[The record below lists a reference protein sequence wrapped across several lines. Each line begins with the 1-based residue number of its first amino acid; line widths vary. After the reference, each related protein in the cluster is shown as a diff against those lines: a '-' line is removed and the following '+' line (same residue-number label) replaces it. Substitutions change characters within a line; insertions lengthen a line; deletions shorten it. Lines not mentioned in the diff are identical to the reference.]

1 MHAISPV
8 IAVLLMIVI
17 AVAASLVAYAWVM
30 GYLGFTTAKVGKAIQ
45 IQSISYDDPDPT
57 YMTVYVQN
65 VGDSD
70 LTVSDIYVDGVQ
82 DNTAPL
88 AADLGTTETQ
98 GFILEQTWA
107 TQPAQVTVK
116 VVTTDGIS
124 TELKKTF
131 TSGAGGD
138 GGTTQY
144 TITVDNS
151 DPDGNISPGTG
162 SYAEGSTPSFTITP
176 NTDYQIE
183 SITANGSL
191 VTVTTPAGQIYTFP
205 PLSGPATLAATF
217 EEIPPSG
224 GTFGNTADGSASYSQ
239 SIEDTFAGSAFTTPG
254 YTVTAESIS
263 AWVYVTGGSYNMK
276 AAIYTL
282 AGDRV
287 GSSSG
292 TQQVTV
298 TTANDNQFV
307 VFEYSAGTEPTLA
320 ASTQY
325 VLVVW
330 TGNVYGD
337 TAYIYGSSNSGIGRR
352 EGENYDGTFPSDVG
366 YNWDGSNTENY
377 SIYCTYSIP

>member
-1 MHAISPV
+1 
-8 IAVLLMIVI
+8 MIVI

-131 TSGAGGD
+131 TSGAGGGGN

-144 TITVDNS
+144 ALTIGSLT
-151 DPDGNISPGTG
+151 GGTGTG
-162 SYAEGSTPSFTITP
+162 SVGLNPAGGTYDEDTV
-176 NTDYQIE
+176 
-183 SITANGSL
+183 
-191 VTVTTPAGQIYTFP
+191 VTVTATADSGSEFIEWGGD
-205 PLSGPATLAATF
+205 LSGSTNPTTITMDGDKTITATF
-217 EEIPPSG
+217 NLESQTVTLYPE
-224 GTFGNTADGSASYSQ
+224 NDGSTDDLQNNWGWSDNENWQFVDDDEASPDG
-239 SIEDTFAGSAFTTPG
+239 DTTYVYKYGS
-254 YTVTAESIS
+254 
-263 AWVYVTGGSYNMK
+263 
-276 AAIYTL
+276 
-282 AGDRV
+282 GDSWTQDTYITENSPV
-287 GSSSG
+287 SSG
-292 TQQVTV
+292 TISSVTV
-298 TTANDNQFV
+298 F
-307 VFEYSAGTEPTLA
+307 FRCRES
-320 ASTQY
+320 S
-325 VLVVW
+325 
-330 TGNVYGD
+330 GNGQARAV
-337 TAYIYGSSNSGIGRR
+337 IR
-352 EGENYDGTFPSDVG
+352 
-366 YNWDGSNTENY
+366 
-377 SIYCTYSIP
+377 TYSNDYQGTSESLTSSWQLLSYTWDTNPATSGQWTWSQINNMEIGVELQESGSGNEIRCTQVYVEVVYT